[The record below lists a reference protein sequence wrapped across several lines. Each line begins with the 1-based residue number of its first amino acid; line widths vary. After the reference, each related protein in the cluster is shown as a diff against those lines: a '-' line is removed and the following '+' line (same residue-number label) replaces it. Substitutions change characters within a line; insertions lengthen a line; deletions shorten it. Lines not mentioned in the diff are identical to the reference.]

1 MCCPE
6 AGCYSTRIITI
17 SVAEIARVRRLP
29 PSGDDVDI
37 DLPCVCEDCG
47 SVFIEGVVEKK
58 FPLMVKLGQLKPPA
72 KIIPFAMTS

>member
-6 AGCYSTRIITI
+6 AGCYSTRIRTI
-17 SVAEIARVRRLP
+17 SVAQIARVRRLP
-29 PSGDDVDI
+29 PSGDDVVF

-58 FPLMVKLGQLKPPA
+58 FPLLVKLGQLKPPA
-72 KIIPFAMTS
+72 MIIFFARTS

>member
-6 AGCYSTRIITI
+6 AGCYSTRTRTL
-17 SVAEIARVRRLP
+17 SVAETARIRRLP
-29 PSGDDVDI
+29 TSRDDVVF

-58 FPLMVKLGQLKPPA
+58 FPLMVKLGQLRPPA
-72 KIIPFAMTS
+72 KVIPFAMTS

>member
-1 MCCPE
+1 
-6 AGCYSTRIITI
+6 
-17 SVAEIARVRRLP
+17 LP
-29 PSGDDVDI
+29 PSGDDVVF

-47 SVFIEGVVEKK
+47 SVFIEGVVEMK